1 MFLYC
6 RGCWCLAVIP
16 YRKDLKNNSDVLF
29 QRIGYHI
36 YTYIQECYNSSSI
49 KGMSAQICSQR

>member
-1 MFLYC
+1 VSNQVSW
-6 RGCWCLAVIP
+6 RGRM

-36 YTYIQECYNSSSI
+36 YTYKSVII
-49 KGMSAQICSQR
+49 PHLLKGMSAHICSQI